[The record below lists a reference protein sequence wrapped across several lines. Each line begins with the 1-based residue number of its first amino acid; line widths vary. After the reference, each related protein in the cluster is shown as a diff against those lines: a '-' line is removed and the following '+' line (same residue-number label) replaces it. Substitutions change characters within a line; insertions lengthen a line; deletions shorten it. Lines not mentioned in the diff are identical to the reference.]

1 MIDMKKNVI
10 NFNDFIG
17 EGKKASK
24 SKDFDLRD
32 FFEKE
37 DFQVYLFEQDGK
49 QCAEV
54 ETWTNGGVDMIITL
68 MPFNKEKFIEFVDS
82 FDIDEE
88 IDMHRQGKDYRNA
101 FTITAS
107 VKDFTD
113 YHKRLKQTAK
123 KLSKL

>member
-37 DFQVYLFEQDGK
+37 DFQVHLFKQDGK

-54 ETWTNGGVDMIITL
+54 ETWTNGGVDMIINL
-68 MPFNKEKFIEFVDS
+68 MPFTKEKFIEYVDE

-88 IDMHRQGKDYRNA
+88 IDLNRQSKDYKAA
-101 FTITAS
+101 FTISAS
-107 VKDFTD
+107 VRDFTD
-113 YHKRLKQTAK
+113 FHKRLKNVAK